1 MANLML
7 TMLRALAKQK
17 LHIGQINGLE
27 RFMLAQIGLPDR
39 VPTMIAATNIEPA
52 LVDPKYNYKLLA
64 ESAEANLE
72 LFDRVC
78 ELIDV
83 DQVMVPI
90 WQGLMFFGTTELGT
104 EFKVTEDRVPYSVGY
119 PIQTR
124 DDLENLKLPEEPTG
138 HLKMYFYINKEAQRR
153 HPEMMI
159 PVSFDGPWDL
169 AMLLRGDE
177 KLPMDM
183 RLHKD
188 YAETDDPVRK
198 DKIRRRGDPDFYP
211 AIMEFTTQLAI
222 RQLKLAQEYGIPIT
236 GVPLVDQ
243 YAASPIMS
251 RQDFVKY
258 VLPYIKKVW
267 QEYKNKVHIG
277 YFCQS
282 PDLMKKILETE
293 PPGINHL
300 LGYTNYIFTTTPEGI
315 TLPEYDRPAFELAKA
330 NKKSFSYNIHGKF
343 IRDATNSE
351 IEALIKRV
359 CGLAVELRTPITIG
373 LTSVPHGATIDKVNY
388 TYSLVKK
395 YGRY

>member
-1 MANLML
+1 MANL
-7 TMLRALAKQK
+7 LATVLKAMVKGK
-17 LHIGQINGLE
+17 LHIGKLNGLE
-27 RFMLAQIGLPDR
+27 RFMLAQFGLPDR
-39 VPTMIAATNIEPA
+39 VPTMIAATNIEPD

-72 LFDRVC
+72 LFDKVC

-90 WQGLMFFGTTELGT
+90 WQGLMFFGSAELGT
-104 EFKVTEDRVPYSVGY
+104 VFKVSEDRVPYSVEY
-119 PIQTR
+119 PIQSKQ
-124 DDLENLKLPEEPTG
+124 DLQNLKLPDEPTG
-138 HLKMYFYINKEAQRR
+138 HLKMYFEINKEAQRR

-169 AMLLRGDE
+169 AMLLRGDD
-177 KLPMDM
+177 KLPLDM

-188 YAETDDPVRK
+188 YMETDDPVRK
-198 DKIRRRGDPDFYP
+198 EKIIKRGDPFMYP

-222 RQLKLAQEYGIPIT
+222 RQLKLAKDYGIPLM

-258 VLPYIKKVW
+258 VLPYIEKIW
-267 QEYKNKVHIG
+267 LQYKNQISFG

-282 PDLMKKILETE
+282 PFIMKEILETE
-293 PPGINHL
+293 PPGIRRMV
-300 LGYTNYIFTTTPEGI
+300 GFTNYIYPTTPEGI
-315 TLPEYDRPAFELAKA
+315 SLPEYDRPSFELAKA
-330 NKKSFSYNIHGKF
+330 NKKSFSYLVHGKF
-343 IRDATNSE
+343 LRDATEAE
-351 IEALIKRV
+351 IEELIKRV
-359 CGLAVELRTPITIG
+359 CTTAIEMGTSLVIG
-373 LTSVPHGATIDKVNY
+373 LTSVPHGASIKKVNY
-388 TYSLVKK
+388 TYSLVRK